1 MTVGGFSLYRRK
13 TTDYKVC
20 YRDNLDRIGNVYL
33 PRPMAERL
41 GLGEEIT
48 IQLARDKSNFLPGGY
63 VTAISPCKETPK
75 KIRFKENTREQGALG
90 VIYVSKK
97 ILEDMGLDSGEIAV
111 RIIAGG
117 KQEIHMPE
125 AIRRRPGA
133 IKHNFQ

>member
-48 IQLARDKSNFLPGGY
+48 IQLAPDKNNLLPGGY
-63 VTAISPCKETPK
+63 VTVMFPYKETPNK
-75 KIRFKENTREQGALG
+75 MRFKESTWEPGALG
-90 VIYVSKK
+90 VMYVSKK
-97 ILEDMGLDSGEIAV
+97 ILEDMGLDSGEKIAV

-117 KQEIHMPE
+117 EEVSQDEIF
-125 AIRRRPGA
+125 ARG
-133 IKHNFQ
+133 NTN